1 MKTPQVKPDWKTGIY
16 IGNGVVAVP
25 TADQKVQAV
34 VDSINCVMEG
44 IGVDEGDNQEAMLHE
59 LAWQLVNVTRG
70 EENDV

>member
-1 MKTPQVKPDWKTGIY
+1 MKT
-16 IGNGVVAVP
+16 VP